1 MPLEWRGSFTKRDGV
16 SRHREGVGGSIAF
29 LGEDMMAARGPY
41 DAMFYNGQ
49 MSGSLQCAKVVVPWL
64 VKVFRPQ
71 RVIDVGCGIGNLG
84 VSLY

>member
-1 MPLEWRGSFTKRDGV
+1 
-16 SRHREGVGGSIAF
+16 
-29 LGEDMMAARGPY
+29 MMAARGPY